1 MGENCSYY
9 FLVIGDILVFC
20 FLCFCYHE
28 PDWFYSGGCWIL
40 PILRKTV
47 SALYLIL
54 RWPLRHLGFYDM
66 FLIVNRLIIKEF
78 FVFFFALMLFAGVLL
93 YYSPFYNRYCL
104 RPFLQKY
111 KSGFLSWIHIHRCF
125 RSSKALKNIC
135 YQRHGWYFLA
145 LYFYIKPYIWKT
157 KQNKTKPVIK
167 NAFCLVKFEL
177 I

>member
-20 FLCFCYHE
+20 FLCFCCHE

-78 FVFFFALMLFAGVLL
+78 FVVFFALMLFAGVLL
-93 YYSPFYNRYCL
+93 LF
-104 RPFLQKY
+104 PFLQPL
-111 KSGFLSWIHIHRCF
+111 LSPAVSTEVLVRLPVLDSY
-125 RSSKALKNIC
+125 SSMFSFF
-135 YQRHGWYFLA
+135 QS
-145 LYFYIKPYIWKT
+145 T
-157 KQNKTKPVIK
+157 
-167 NAFCLVKFEL
+167 
-177 I
+177 